1 MTRNLE
7 IPDRILVAIGG
18 NATHPQ
24 EIEGTSAEQ
33 KAIAA
38 GSMGSKVEAAIR
50 FLEGG
55 GERVIIAHVNDL
67 MPALRGEAGTLIVAD
82 DA

>member
-1 MTRNLE
+1 MTHNLE

-33 KAIAA
+33 
-38 GSMGSKVEAAIR
+38 
-50 FLEGG
+50 
-55 GERVIIAHVNDL
+55 
-67 MPALRGEAGTLIVAD
+67 
-82 DA
+82 